1 MREDYPVLLTIRAQE
16 FVSGELEQRHTTT
29 TTSNDL
35 FASPAA
41 KTGKR
46 F

>member
-16 FVSGELEQRHTTT
+16 FVSGELAQRHTT

-41 KTGKR
+41 KTGKS